1 MTLSFAPSAADMETA
16 FYRKDASYDGLFFV
30 AVRTT
35 GIFCRPSCSSCPKR
49 ENVEFFLSL
58 REAMLAGYRPCKR
71 CRPEASLEQP
81 PSWVSQLIERVEAQ
95 AGKKLSADDWHQLGT
110 TPERARRWFKD
121 HYGMT
126 FAEWCRARR
135 LAGAFSQIR
144 DGESLDDVVFAQG
157 YDSHSG
163 FREAFTKTFGVPP
176 GQAETQQYIAVELIE
191 TPIGLM
197 VAGAVDDGL
206 CLLEYSE
213 PRRLERH
220 YAALR
225 QRFGSAV
232 LPVSHPHLTTLKT
245 ELKRYFAG
253 EFGGEFGG
261 DSGGERTP
269 FTVPLA
275 LQGTPFQTM
284 VWDELQRI
292 PYGET
297 IAYDELAQRIGQ
309 PTAMRAVA
317 GANGM
322 NRISIVVP
330 CHRVIGKDGSLT
342 GYGGGLWRKRLLLEL
357 ERTGQLPGR

>member
-1 MTLSFAPSAADMETA
+1 MQMTLSFTPSETEMEAA

-58 REAMLAGYRPCKR
+58 RDAVVAGYRPCKR
-71 CRPEASLEQP
+71 CNPEASLEQP
-81 PSWVSQLIERVEAQ
+81 PPWVSQLMERVETSAKQ
-95 AGKKLSADDWHQLGT
+95 KLSVEDWQQLGI

-126 FAEWCRARR
+126 FADWCRARR
-135 LAGAFSQIR
+135 LAEAFTQIR
-144 DGESLDDVVFAQG
+144 SGESLDDVVFAQG

-176 GQAETQQYIAVELIE
+176 GQADTQRYIAVELMD
-191 TPIGLM
+191 TPLGLM
-197 VAGAVDDGL
+197 VAGAVDGGL
-206 CLLEYSE
+206 CLLEYSD
-213 PRRLERH
+213 RSRLERH
-220 YAALR
+220 YATLR

-232 LPVSHPHLTTLKT
+232 LPVSHPHLTTLRT
-245 ELKRYFAG
+245 ELEEYFAG
-253 EFGGEFGG
+253 E
-261 DSGGERTP
+261 RTA
-269 FTVPLA
+269 FSVPLA
-275 LQGTPFQTM
+275 LHGTPFQTR
-284 VWDELQRI
+284 VWEELQRI
-292 PYGET
+292 PHGET

-317 GANGM
+317 GANGT

-357 ERTGQLPGR
+357 ERMGQLPGR

>member
-1 MTLSFAPSAADMETA
+1 MNGAIAMQMSLSFTPSRAEMEAA
-16 FYRKDASYDGLFFV
+16 FYRKDASYDGLFFA

-35 GIFCRPSCSSCPKR
+35 GIFCRPSCPSCPKR

-58 REAMLAGYRPCKR
+58 REALLAGYRPCQR
-71 CRPEASLEQP
+71 CCPEASLESP
-81 PSWVSQLIERVEAQ
+81 PAWVSQLIERVETQ
-95 AGKKLSADDWHQLGT
+95 ADQKLIPDDWQRLGT

-144 DGESLDDVVFAQG
+144 SGESLEDVVFAHG
-157 YDSHSG
+157 YGSHSG

-176 GQAETQQYIAVELIE
+176 GQADTQRYIAVELME
-191 TPIGLM
+191 TPLGLM
-197 VAGAVDDGL
+197 VAGAVDEGL
-206 CLLEYSE
+206 CLLEYSD
-213 PRRLERH
+213 RSSLERH
-220 YAALR
+220 YATLR
-225 QRFGSAV
+225 QRFDSAV
-232 LPVSHPHLTTLKT
+232 LPVGHPHLTTLKT
-245 ELKRYFAG
+245 ELGQYFAG
-253 EFGGEFGG
+253 Q
-261 DSGGERTP
+261 RTG
-269 FTVPLA
+269 FTVPIALA
-275 LQGTPFQTM
+275 GTPFQTT
-284 VWDELQRI
+284 VWEELQRI
-292 PYGET
+292 PHGET

-317 GANGM
+317 RANGS
-322 NRISIVVP
+322 NRLSIVVP